1 MKDLSQI
8 ETKNK
13 LTGIS
18 IDPNNKW
25 LLIREGIDDKGKTF
39 TTTLAIPPTKG
50 DRMDIIT
57 DEPLEDGYRM
67 NVDIIF
73 IVIIKGEINSIYF
86 K

>member
-1 MKDLSQI
+1 MS
-8 ETKNK
+8 K
-13 LTGIS
+13 LTKIS
-18 IDPNNKW
+18 IDPTNKW

-57 DEPLEDGYRM
+57 DKSLEEGYRM
-67 NVDIIF
+67 DVDIIF
-73 IVIIKGEINSIYF
+73 IVIINGKINNIYF